1 MRRLFIVYSYL
12 VTFNTINSFI
22 FHTKRAGMLVGNFA
36 KCTRGTGHY
45 LWPWGKGGGGGR
57 RIFGAGKT
65 VTFG

>member
-22 FHTKRAGMLVGNFA
+22 FHTKRAGMLVVNFA

-45 LWPWGKGGGGGR
+45 LWPWVRGGEGGVGGFSAPVR
-57 RIFGAGKT
+57 Q
-65 VTFG
+65 